1 MIRWQEMRMD
11 MIVDNIHHSVYIAHH
26 YHNIFLQSFT
36 TSRCE
41 TFVKL
46 SCASEAKVEQKKNWR
61 YYFDSSVS
69 VLFDDG
75 NPFEYADFWILV
87 SSQVWAYIYIFL
99 LTTFMILI
107 YGDEAIS

>member
-1 MIRWQEMRMD
+1 MRMD

-46 SCASEAKVEQKKNWR
+46 SCASEAKVEQ
-61 YYFDSSVS
+61 
-69 VLFDDG
+69 
-75 NPFEYADFWILV
+75 
-87 SSQVWAYIYIFL
+87 
-99 LTTFMILI
+99 
-107 YGDEAIS
+107 